1 MLASLRGLKTI
12 LKNISPINE
21 TKLDKRGRKHICVHG
36 GKEGFISE
44 TIRQSKITRF
54 PSLIVIF
61 ISKFFSLFKNFR

>member
-21 TKLDKRGRKHICVHG
+21 TKLDKRGRKHICVRG

-44 TIRQSKITRF
+44 TIR
-54 PSLIVIF
+54 
-61 ISKFFSLFKNFR
+61 

>member
-1 MLASLRGLKTI
+1 MLASLRGLKTV

-44 TIRQSKITRF
+44 TIRQSKITRIPF
-54 PSLIVIF
+54 SNCDFYFYFQVFFIV
-61 ISKFFSLFKNFR
+61 